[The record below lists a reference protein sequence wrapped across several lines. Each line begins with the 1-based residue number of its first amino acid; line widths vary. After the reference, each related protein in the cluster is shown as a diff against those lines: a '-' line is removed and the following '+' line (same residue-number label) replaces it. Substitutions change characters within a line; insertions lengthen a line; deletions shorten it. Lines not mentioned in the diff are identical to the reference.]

1 MLRISIGLNL
11 INNNVTLN
19 NPEYILVWKDTN
31 FVIPSEIIFNITNE
45 ELLKLYRMMRLEEL
59 NEEAKAVLLTIY

>member
-31 FVIPSEIIFNITNE
+31 FVIPSEIIFNTTNE
-45 ELLKLYRMMRLEEL
+45 ELLKLYRMIRDLK
-59 NEEAKAVLLTIY
+59 N

>member
-31 FVIPSEIIFNITNE
+31 FVISSEINFNTTNE
-45 ELLKLYRMMRLEEL
+45 ELLKLYRTMKDLK
-59 NEEAKAVLLTIY
+59 N

>member
-19 NPEYILVWKDTN
+19 NPEYILICKDTN
-31 FVIPSEIIFNITNE
+31 FVISSEINFNTTNE
-45 ELLKLYRMMRLEEL
+45 ELLKLYRMMKDLK
-59 NEEAKAVLLTIY
+59 N

>member
-31 FVIPSEIIFNITNE
+31 FVISSEINFNTTNE
-45 ELLKLYRMMRLEEL
+45 ELLKLYRMMKDLK
-59 NEEAKAVLLTIY
+59 N

>member
-19 NPEYILVWKDTN
+19 NPEYILVCKDTN
-31 FVIPSEIIFNITNE
+31 FVISSEINFNTTNE
-45 ELLKLYRMMRLEEL
+45 ELLKLYRMMKDLK
-59 NEEAKAVLLTIY
+59 N

>member
-19 NPEYILVWKDTN
+19 NHEYILVCKDTN
-31 FVIPSEIIFNITNE
+31 IVISSEINFNTTNE
-45 ELLKLYRMMRLEEL
+45 ELLKLYRMMKDLK
-59 NEEAKAVLLTIY
+59 N